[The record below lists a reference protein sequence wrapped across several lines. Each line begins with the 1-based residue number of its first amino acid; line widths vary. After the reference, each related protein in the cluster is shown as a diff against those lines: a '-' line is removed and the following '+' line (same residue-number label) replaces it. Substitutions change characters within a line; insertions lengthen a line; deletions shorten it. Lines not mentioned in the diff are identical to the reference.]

1 MNSIDSN
8 TATCIPLLPTAF
20 ELSVLAVIAACGSE
34 VSSKISDIIR
44 DILYF
49 VICTFCCDHTAAPWA
64 WLGDDAKWKVEVE
77 AGWDGGD
84 TEICAQ

>member
-1 MNSIDSN
+1 MNSSDSN
-8 TATCIPLLPTAF
+8 TGTCIPLLSTAF
-20 ELSVLAVIAACGSE
+20 ELSVLAVIAACRSE
-34 VSSKISDIIR
+34 VSSEISDIIR

-64 WLGDDAKWKVEVE
+64 WLGDDAKWKVE

-84 TEICAQ
+84 TETCAQ